1 MCILST
7 DGQAALR
14 NKGYKVVFLLPGAGI
29 FRRNQMKQIFADV
42 NIMFIYLLN
51 FDILKFRVLTCPE
64 MVPSYVLIVLEGAE
78 KVSILAL
85 GVVPMKL
92 P

>member
-1 MCILST
+1 
-7 DGQAALR
+7 
-14 NKGYKVVFLLPGAGI
+14 
-29 FRRNQMKQIFADV
+29 
-42 NIMFIYLLN
+42 
-51 FDILKFRVLTCPE
+51 

>member
-1 MCILST
+1 
-7 DGQAALR
+7 
-14 NKGYKVVFLLPGAGI
+14 
-29 FRRNQMKQIFADV
+29 MKQIFVDV

-51 FDILKFRVLTCPE
+51 FDILKFRVSTCPE
-64 MVPSYVLIVLEGAE
+64 MVPSYVLIVLEGSE